1 MRKTI
6 IAISLLG
13 VASLTACK
21 GGGSGNISQ
30 KWEVVYD
37 NTARDSAF
45 NAQIQS
51 VDTMTA
57 FPPDFIEMKAELA
70 KMKSDSVSTLPPEV
84 VEMLKIEDLSTLKAK
99 IKENLMVGKKQQDSI
114 EAKRSVIYDFQ
125 KNGVLKMYASDMPDQ
140 MVDTSTKYTA
150 DVKAKK
156 LFLFA
161 NQAVVKGG
169 EMANDTITFDIL
181 HLSGDS
187 LSLKVDPKSKGISG
201 PSSIK
206 PMAFRLYKEEKK
218 K

>member
-6 IAISLLG
+6 IVIGLLG

-37 NTARDSAF
+37 NSGRDSAF
-45 NAQIQS
+45 NAQLQS

-70 KMKSDSVSTLPPEV
+70 KMKPDSIATLPPEV
-84 VEMLKIEDLSTLKAK
+84 VEMLKIEDLPTLKAK
-99 IKENLMVGKKQQDSI
+99 IKENLMDGKKQQDSL

-150 DVKAKK
+150 DMKAKK

-161 NQAVVKGG
+161 NQAIVKG
-169 EMANDTITFDIL
+169 EMANDTVTFDIL
-181 HLSGDS
+181 HISGDS
-187 LSLKVDPKSKGISG
+187 LSLKVDPKSKGAAG
-201 PSSIK
+201 PNIK
-206 PMAFRLYKEEKK
+206 PMAFKLYKEEKK